1 MKETNHKKAVRI
13 YNEAN
18 NIGALKSYHFITASA
33 YYRAQSWG
41 DRNIFDFIDE
51 FKLAKEETRSIY
63 NSLLNKQ
70 ITTLENKISDINDHI
85 VSLKDGNSD
94 DTLTPKIKNVAINP
108 KNPPP
113 SHSVT
118 ISAEIKDKGI
128 IESAFIAYGTTQ
140 DELSD
145 TTEFAETETENEYA
159 GVIAGFEAGTTV
171 YFEIMATD
179 GEEETTATGDYEVVE
194 DEDEPNAITDQEE
207 LSVNVYPNP
216 GNGNYSIELD
226 GEMNESINV
235 MVFNAVGKLVYQKKY
250 KNPSSKE
257 TINITNQND
266 GIYFLKVTSNKTEK
280 VIKLIKE

>member
-1 MKETNHKKAVRI
+1 
-13 YNEAN
+13 
-18 NIGALKSYHFITASA
+18 
-33 YYRAQSWG
+33 
-41 DRNIFDFIDE
+41 
-51 FKLAKEETRSIY
+51 
-63 NSLLNKQ
+63 
-70 ITTLENKISDINDHI
+70 
-85 VSLKDGNSD
+85 
-94 DTLTPKIKNVAINP
+94 
-108 KNPPP
+108 
-113 SHSVT
+113 
-118 ISAEIKDKGI
+118 
-128 IESAFIAYGTTQ
+128 
-140 DELSD
+140 
-145 TTEFAETETENEYA
+145 ETESENEYA
-159 GVIAGFEAGTTV
+159 GIIAGFEAGTTV

-266 GIYFLKVTSNKTEK
+266 GIYFLKVTSNNTEK

>member
-1 MKETNHKKAVRI
+1 TWSWVDPIDLSDYTGTDSVYVGFKYISTDSDAAAWEIDSISVDTEAAV
-13 YNEAN
+13 N
-18 NIGALKSYHFITASA
+18 NAPEISNVNFSPTEPVGDEQVEVTATITDED
-33 YYRAQSWG
+33 G
-41 DRNIFDFIDE
+41 D
-51 FKLAKEETRSIY
+51 
-63 NSLLNKQ
+63 
-70 ITTLENKISDINDHI
+70 DIN
-85 VSLKDGNSD
+85 
-94 DTLTPKIKNVAINP
+94 
-108 KNPPP
+108 
-113 SHSVT
+113 
-118 ISAEIKDKGI
+118 AELR
-128 IESAFIAYGTTQ
+128 YGTTQ

-145 TTEFAETETENEYA
+145 TTEFAETESENEYA
-159 GVIAGFEAGTTV
+159 GVISGFDAGTTV

-194 DEDEPNAITDQEE
+194 DEDEPNAIINQEE

-226 GEMNESINV
+226 SEMNESINV

-250 KNPSSKE
+250 QNPSSKE